1 MHWAIVKPVKRP
13 ESQFPLFRKR
23 IPKDVLP
30 ELRGKTVRLEVGN
43 AVTRCRITEQTREI
57 KVSLRTVDPSEVRER
72 QADIAAQ
79 LERLWRAIRNGPL
92 KLTHKQVVSLAGDA
106 YQLLVDAYEDNPETP
121 EKWDSVIEV
130 NRILMQGRWPNYE
143 GIRGLENAFGPLV
156 RYVIAK
162 HGIEID
168 DDSRKRLLER
178 ICVVLENAA
187 ERLKRNA
194 EGDYSTD
201 VLRKGFPSWTSAAP
215 KQGVV
220 RASTQPR
227 VSLQTLFDDW
237 WAEAKATGL
246 SEATKSSYGNAV
258 QRLRAFLKHEDA
270 ARVTPDDIIAFKD
283 ARLREIN
290 PRSGKPISPKT
301 VKDSDLAGLKSVFGW
316 GVRNRRLDT
325 NPVDGVTVKVTR
337 VASKRTKSF
346 TDDEAKAILR
356 ASLAHRRAGKE
367 SPKMAAAK
375 RWVPWLCAY
384 TGARVGE
391 IVQLRKV
398 DVRQDEGGWH
408 IRITPEAGRVKDK
421 DVRDVPL
428 HSHLIE
434 QGFVSFVEASEE
446 GHLFYSPNA
455 AGETGGPWRTTKNR
469 IRDFAR
475 KVVTDPDVQP
485 NHGWRHRFLTVGR
498 EVGLERYVLFAIT
511 GHEAGNVGDAY
522 GEVSLSVR
530 RRGIEQ
536 FPRCCE
542 ADADSPSSGTPHLDP
557 FDDGSQV
564 VDI

>member
-1 MHWAIVKPVKRP
+1 MLWAIVRPVRRP
-13 ESQFPLFRKR
+13 ESQYPLFRKR
-23 IPKDVLP
+23 IPQDVLP
-30 ELRGKTVRLEVGN
+30 KARGKSLALKIGDEVIYSQ
-43 AVTRCRITEQTREI
+43 ITEKTREI
-57 KVSLRTVDPSEVRER
+57 KLSLRATDPSEVRER
-72 QADIAAQ
+72 QADLAAQ
-79 LERLWRAIRNGPL
+79 LERHWRAIRSGPQR
-92 KLTHKQVVSLAGDA
+92 LTHKQVVSLAGEI
-106 YQLLVDAYEDNPETP
+106 YKLVVDVFEDDPETP
-121 EKWDSVIEV
+121 ENWDAVIEA
-130 NRILMQGRWPNYE
+130 NRRSREGLWPLHIGSTE
-143 GIRGLENAFGPLV
+143 ARVRKGHEHAFGPLV
-156 RYVIAK
+156 DFVISK
-162 HGIEID
+162 HSLEID
-168 DDSRKRLLER
+168 DESRVRLLRKAGEFLDR
-178 ICVVLENAA
+178 AA

-337 VASKRTKSF
+337 VARMRTKSF
-346 TDDEAKAILR
+346 TVAEAKAILG

-391 IVQLRKV
+391 IVQLCKV

-485 NHGWRHRFLTVGR
+485 NHAWRHRFLTEGR
-498 EVGLERYVLFAIT
+498 LAKVPERVLHEIT
-511 GHEAGNVGDAY
+511 GHAPANVGEAY
-522 GEVSLSVR
+522 GEVPLSVMR
-530 RRGIEQ
+530 DGIER
-536 FPRCCE
+536 FPR
-542 ADADSPSSGTPHLDP
+542 L
-557 FDDGSQV
+557 QV
-564 VDI
+564 